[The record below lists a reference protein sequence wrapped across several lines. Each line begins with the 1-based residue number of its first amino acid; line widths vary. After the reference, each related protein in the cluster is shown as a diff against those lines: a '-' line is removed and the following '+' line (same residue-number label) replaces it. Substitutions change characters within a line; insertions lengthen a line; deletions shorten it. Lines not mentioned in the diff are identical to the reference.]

1 MPVTVT
7 PAYAGTYTKSWDVI
21 ADADADVAAVIPH
34 GFGAIPENVVLV
46 PLQPEFYTSLWT
58 VGVVDATNINLVKA
72 NAVGSGDAAAQVQV
86 VAQLPHSIVA

>member
-1 MPVTVT
+1 MAVTVT
-7 PAYAGTYTKSWDVI
+7 AAYAGTYTRSWDVI
-21 ADADADVAAVIPH
+21 ADADGDVAAVVPH
-34 GFGAIPENVVLV
+34 GFGVIPENVVLV

>member
-1 MPVTVT
+1 MAVTVT
-7 PAYAGTYTKSWDVI
+7 ANYAGTYTKTWDVI
-21 ADADADVAAVIPH
+21 ADADADTAAVIPH
-34 GFGAIPENVVLV
+34 GFGVIPENVVLV

-86 VAQLPHSIVA
+86 VAQLPHSIVG